1 MAKAIWSKAID
12 AGAWA
17 RRRAA
22 MGHAAL
28 AALMLAGV
36 IAPAVPAAAQVRGS
50 GWELPLQLANEA
62 ALEAVRAC
70 AEKGWPV
77 SVAVVDVSG
86 ETRVLVKGDR
96 STTHT
101 RTSSFRKAYTVATL
115 GPVFGFDTLSA
126 FVEKTRGGP
135 STQALASLP
144 DILLLAGGVGVK
156 AKGEIV
162 AAIGVG
168 GAPGGEK
175 DEACAAAGLARIAD
189 RLPR

>member
-1 MAKAIWSKAID
+1 MTLVTLALPMRRGAI
-12 AGAWA
+12 GF
-17 RRRAA
+17 
-22 MGHAAL
+22 L
-28 AALMLAGV
+28 AA
-36 IAPAVPAAAQVRGS
+36 AACLSGFATEARSQVRGS
-50 GWELPLQLANEA
+50 GYDLPLSLASEA

-77 SVAVVDVSG
+77 TAVVVDPSG
-86 ETRVLVKGDR
+86 DTKVLAKGDH
-96 STTHT
+96 STAHT
-101 RTSSFRKAYTVATL
+101 RISSFRKAYTVVTL
-115 GPVFGFDTLSA
+115 GPIFGFDTLST

-135 STQALASLP
+135 NVQALASLP
-144 DILLLAGGVGVK
+144 DILLLAGGVAVK
-156 AKGEIV
+156 AKGETV

>member
-1 MAKAIWSKAID
+1 MSKGISTRGVSASLSGALLALIL
-12 AGAWA
+12 AG
-17 RRRAA
+17 
-22 MGHAAL
+22 L
-28 AALMLAGV
+28 AA
-36 IAPAVPAAAQVRGS
+36 PAAAQVRGS
-50 GWELPLQLANEA
+50 GWELPLALANEA

-70 AEKGWPV
+70 SEKGWPV

-86 ETRVLVKGDR
+86 ETRVLVKGDH

-175 DEACAAAGLARIAD
+175 DEACAAAGLAKIAD
-189 RLPR
+189 RLPH

>member
-1 MAKAIWSKAID
+1 MSKGISTTGV
-12 AGAWA
+12 GA
-17 RRRAA
+17 RVR
-22 MGHAAL
+22 GGLLAL
-28 AALMLAGV
+28 LLAGG
-36 IAPAVPAAAQVRGS
+36 IMAAAPAVAQVRGS
-50 GWELPLQLANEA
+50 GWELPLTLANEA

-86 ETRVLVKGDR
+86 EIRVLVKGDH

-135 STQALASLP
+135 NTQALASLP

-189 RLPR
+189 RLPH